1 MGDSDPVPP
10 TARADALT
18 TRPAS
23 TELEPLERT
32 EPLAFPLLTESEAF
46 DRETERVLVSAPRTG
61 DERATLTFL
70 TGVSAGQV
78 VAIPPTGGVIG
89 RAEGALVVLEDQGVS
104 RRHARIQPT
113 PDGFFIEDLESTNGT
128 FISGVRVGS
137 RELRSGDRIQLG
149 PSVLLRYALVDSTEE
164 ALQRRLYESST
175 RDALTGVYNRAF
187 LAERLVA
194 EVSHA
199 RRHKAELA
207 LLMLDLDDFKS
218 VNDRHGHLAGDA
230 VLRAV
235 ATRLARLI
243 RVEDIV
249 ARYGGEEFVMVLR
262 ATPLDGATRLA
273 ERLREAVAA
282 ERIETAGKVLSVT
295 VSVGLATLSEVP
307 AEHGATELLAL
318 SDGRLYHA
326 KVSGRNRVCGS
337 GDFAPASRRG
347 G

>member
-1 MGDSDPVPP
+1 MGDSDRVPP

-128 FISGVRVGS
+128 FVSGVRVGS

-218 VNDRHGHLAGDA
+218 VNDTLGHAAGDEL
-230 VLRAV
+230 LREVAWRLQGCTRGADTVCRWGGDEFIVMLPNV
-235 ATRLARLI
+235 ATIEEAELVAQKIRGCIAAPVHLGDTSLAIGISIGIALLDPGDTAIERVIRDADRAMYRAKRLARQ
-243 RVEDIV
+243 E
-249 ARYGGEEFVMVLR
+249 
-262 ATPLDGATRLA
+262 
-273 ERLREAVAA
+273 
-282 ERIETAGKVLSVT
+282 
-295 VSVGLATLSEVP
+295 
-307 AEHGATELLAL
+307 
-318 SDGRLYHA
+318 
-326 KVSGRNRVCGS
+326 
-337 GDFAPASRRG
+337 ASRAVSSLDSPRWSVS
-347 G
+347 